1 MAVLEEEPPPVRKP
15 RAAPPTLSPHFVL
28 LPAPSG
34 SLLLKAVAVRELL
47 MPCDLGTGNQP
58 VEASL
63 QTLASHLHQVS
74 LTPAFSSL
82 WCGAEFHCNSI
93 IIKGTCIIDSA
104 W

>member
-63 QTLASHLHQVS
+63 QTLASHLHQVR

-82 WCGAEFHCNSI
+82 WCGAEFHCNAI
-93 IIKGTCIIDSA
+93 IIKGT
-104 W
+104 